1 MGQIIDNINNR
12 INIDAKAMSI
22 VGDESKSLGVL
33 SSNNENEVT
42 NEVTYNKENR
52 KEKVVIDNFEEYI
65 KEKNAKAKE
74 EGKDDVS
81 KEKEQ
86 KEAEKELLRNLS
98 TEEISKLKMMG
109 IDIESANLKD
119 LLGQINTMRGN
130 AHRDELAKLM
140 AKISVDEE
148 DISKLVV
155 SGNGVSAGNNVAIE
169 SIDVSD
175 VIAAK
180 ADNEG
185 NKIVISKS
193 GLDW

>member
-185 NKIVISKS
+185 NKIVISKRRNK
-193 GLDW
+193 